1 MAPHAILAELLLP
14 LLLAPAPAPQI
25 ARTAVWRTA
34 VERTAVERTAVERT
48 TVELTIVEH
57 ARGARPT
64 RTRLELPADGKVE
77 LWVADG
83 DERRFCE
90 AETAHDVRAAELFI
104 SLRCRA
110 SLGSPPMLTVQARPP
125 AKKGVSMTLAKL
137 ERADGRSLEITAK
150 LR

>member
-25 ARTAVWRTA
+25 ARTAVW
-34 VERTAVERTAVERT
+34 RTAVERTAVERT